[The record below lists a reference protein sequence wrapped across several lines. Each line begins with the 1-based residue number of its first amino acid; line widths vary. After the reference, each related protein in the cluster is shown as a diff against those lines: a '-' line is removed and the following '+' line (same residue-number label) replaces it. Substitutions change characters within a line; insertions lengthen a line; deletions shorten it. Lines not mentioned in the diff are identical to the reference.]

1 MASPTVHTYHCPCTS
16 LLIASTHTLSALPR
30 RAPPS
35 LDKAIILPL
44 PSSATPPLD
53 TNELSPLGYT
63 SLLSMAPDH
72 RATIVRREDGFEKR
86 YLWRCGRC
94 RIVVG
99 YELDPE
105 HYENVQFDE
114 GQGAESGDVSAEG
127 RRERTKTLY
136 VLPGWIMSTE
146 QMAAGKKIEEGEAV
160 LQPGQR
166 ATAAYE

>member
-1 MASPTVHTYHCPCTS
+1 M
-16 LLIASTHTLSALPR
+16 
-30 RAPPS
+30 
-35 LDKAIILPL
+35 
-44 PSSATPPLD
+44 
-53 TNELSPLGYT
+53 
-63 SLLSMAPDH
+63 
-72 RATIVRREDGFEKR
+72 
-86 YLWRCGRC
+86 
-94 RIVVG
+94 VG